1 MADIPRI
8 YVACLA
14 LYNRAR
20 CTVNGSRLALRRA
33 PTTYAR
39 SSSKCSRGRP
49 EQAGAHEALLA
60 LMPEREHDHG

>member
-8 YVACLA
+8 YLACLA
-14 LYNRAR
+14 LHSRAR
-20 CTVNGSRLALRRA
+20 CTVNGSRSALRKA

-49 EQAGAHEALLA
+49 EQAGAQEALLA
-60 LMPEREHDHG
+60 LMPERERDHG